1 MSIKPKVLIVD
12 DEAPIRDV
20 LAASLVDENYD
31 VSTAANGDEALAYL
45 KNNSPNI
52 VLLDIWMPGSKDGID
67 VLRLARPTL
76 LDTEFV
82 VMSGHGNIE
91 TAVKAVKLGA
101 WDFVEKPLSM
111 EKIFILLTNVIAFQR
126 EKKEKLSLLNRLR
139 KNIAIIGE
147 DQQTMKLK
155 QTLARVAAQSG
166 PVLVWGERGS
176 GRELIGQNVHYL
188 SHRAGQPF
196 VELTCASY
204 PEDLLAGEIFG
215 FEKGVYGPQ
224 SQKGKLEYANN
235 GTLFIDDVAELP
247 LEIQDKLVRIMKTK
261 KFSRLGGTEEFEV
274 DVRIV
279 CASAQDLAA
288 RVKAGTFREE
298 LLQKLSAETVKVP
311 NLRERRAD
319 IPSLLLH
326 FSELFA
332 KEGGSKL
339 KVFSAEAMEILQGYS
354 WPGNVRELRN
364 FIERIYI
371 LTPNDIV
378 NVHDI
383 KFAGL
388 NQVDE
393 SSEDPGGMGISN
405 FKLARAQFEKEY
417 ILKKLAENGGN
428 VSKTAEVIGL
438 ERSHLHRKI
447 KSYGIDVNE
456 MV

>member
-1 MSIKPKVLIVD
+1 VGNPRVLIVD

-20 LAASLVDENYD
+20 LAASLIDENYE
-31 VSTAANGDEALAYL
+31 VQTAANGDDAIQIL
-45 KNNSPNI
+45 KKSTFNI

-67 VLRLARPTL
+67 VLRLTRPNL
-76 LDTEFV
+76 PDTEFV

-111 EKIFILLTNVIAFQR
+111 EKIFILLTNVVAYQK

-139 KNIAIIGE
+139 KSIAIIGE
-147 DQQTMKLK
+147 GSQTVNLK
-155 QTLARVAAQSG
+155 QTVARVAAQNS
-166 PVLVWGERGS
+166 PILIVGEKGS

-188 SHRAGQPF
+188 SYRAGQPF
-196 VELTCASY
+196 IEVTSTTY

-215 FEKGVYGPQ
+215 FEKGVYGAK
-224 SQKGKLEYANN
+224 SQKGKLELANN
-235 GTLFIDDVAELP
+235 GTIFIDEISEVS
-247 LEIQDKLVRIMKTK
+247 LEIQDKILRLLKTK
-261 KFSRLGGTEEFEV
+261 KFTRVGGNEEIEV
-274 DVRIV
+274 DVRIIL
-279 CASAQDLAA
+279 ASSQDLASK
-288 RVKAGTFREE
+288 VKAGTFREE
-298 LLQKLSAETVKVP
+298 LYQKLSGETVRVP
-311 NLRERRAD
+311 TLRERKND
-319 IPSLLLH
+319 IPALLLH

-332 KEGGSKL
+332 KDGGAKVKL
-339 KVFSAEAMEILQGYS
+339 FSPEAMEILTSYN

-371 LTPNDIV
+371 LTPGDLV
-378 NVHDI
+378 NVHDV

-388 NQVDE
+388 NQIDE
-393 SSEDPGGMGISN
+393 SPEEPGMEVSN

-447 KSYGIDVNE
+447 KSYGIDLNE

>member
-1 MSIKPKVLIVD
+1 MSTKSKVLIVD

-20 LAASLVDENYD
+20 LAASLVDENYE
-31 VSTAANGDEALAYL
+31 VTTASNGDEALVSL
-45 KNNSPNI
+45 KQNYVNI

-67 VLRLARPTL
+67 VLRAARPHL
-76 LDTEFV
+76 PDTEFV

-111 EKIFILLTNVIAFQR
+111 EKIFILLTNVIAFQK

-147 DQQTMKLK
+147 SSSTMNLK
-155 QTLARVAAQSG
+155 QTIARVAGQNAPMLISG
-166 PVLVWGERGS
+166 EKGS
-176 GRELIGQNVHYL
+176 GRELVGQNIHYL
-188 SHRAGQPF
+188 SARAGQPF
-196 VELTCASY
+196 VEVTCASY

-215 FEKGVYGPQ
+215 FEKGVYGNNT
-224 SQKGKLEYANN
+224 QKSKLEYANN
-235 GTLFIDDVAELP
+235 GTIFIDDVCELS
-247 LEIQDKLVRIMKTK
+247 LEIQDKLLRLLKTK
-261 KFSRLGGTEEFEV
+261 KFTRVGGSEDVEV
-274 DVRIV
+274 DVRLA
-279 CASAQDLAA
+279 CASSYDLLAKV
-288 RVKAGTFREE
+288 REGILREE
-298 LLQKLSAETVKVP
+298 FYQKIAGETIRVP
-311 NLRERRAD
+311 TLRERRGD
-319 IPSLLLH
+319 IPALLLH

-332 KEGGSKL
+332 KESGTKT
-339 KVFSAEAMEILQGYS
+339 KVLSAEALEILQEYT

-364 FIERIYI
+364 FVERIYI
-371 LTPNDIV
+371 LTPGDAV

-388 NQVDE
+388 NQI
-393 SSEDPGGMGISN
+393 EDLPEETGMSVSN

-417 ILKKLAENGGN
+417 ILKKLAENSGN

>member
-1 MSIKPKVLIVD
+1 MSVKPKVLIVD
-12 DEAPIRDV
+12 DEAPIREV
-20 LAASLVDENYD
+20 LAASLLDENYE
-31 VSTAANGDEALAYL
+31 VYNVENGDAALAFL
-45 KNNSPNI
+45 KNNNVNI

-67 VLRLARPTL
+67 VLRLARPVSPE
-76 LDTEFV
+76 TEFV

-111 EKIFILLTNVIAFQR
+111 EKIFILLTNVIAYQK

-139 KNIAIIGE
+139 RNIAIIGE

-155 QTLARVAAQSG
+155 QTLARVSSQNG
-166 PVLVWGERGS
+166 PVLIYGEKGS

-196 VELTCASY
+196 VEITCASY
-204 PEDLLAGEIFG
+204 PEELLSGEIFG
-215 FEKGVYGPQ
+215 FEKGIYGPTG
-224 SQKGKLEYANN
+224 QKGKLEYANN
-235 GTLFIDDVAELP
+235 GTLFIDDVSELS
-247 LEIQDKLVRIMKTK
+247 LEIQDRLIRMLKTK
-261 KFSRLGGTEEFEV
+261 NVSRMGGTEDVDV
-274 DVRIV
+274 DVRLV
-279 CASAQDLAA
+279 CATSQDLQA

-298 LLQKLSAETVKVP
+298 LLQRLASETIKVP
-311 NLRERRAD
+311 NLRERKAD
-319 IPSLLLH
+319 IPSLILH

-332 KEGGSKL
+332 KESGSKL
-339 KVFSAEAMEILQGYS
+339 KVFSAEAMEMLQVYA

-364 FIERIYI
+364 FIERLYI
-371 LTPNDIV
+371 LTPSDLV
-378 NVHDI
+378 NVHDV

-393 SSEDPGGMGISN
+393 SPEDPGMGISN